1 MNNTNNI
8 FFITPSLLLL
18 NFQPYK
24 TSNSSEKKKE
34 CEKRK
39 SQEYIMRVVTIII
52 SNNYRIIKCNKIN
65 EKISIMEISSSIEV
79 DNEIET
85 GDYKIPYRL
94 FVGEKISRPVRLVT
108 MRWRSFNRVIRYR
121 FNCTDSP
128 WVQSSKYWCCRDI
141 ADTRRVAALR
151 GMQLRVYSD
160 R

>member
-1 MNNTNNI
+1 
-8 FFITPSLLLL
+8 
-18 NFQPYK
+18 
-24 TSNSSEKKKE
+24 
-34 CEKRK
+34 
-39 SQEYIMRVVTIII
+39 MRVVTIII

-94 FVGEKISRPVRLVT
+94 FVREKISRPVRLVT

-128 WVQSSKYWCCRDI
+128 
-141 ADTRRVAALR
+141 
-151 GMQLRVYSD
+151 
-160 R
+160 